1 MENELIEAEPIR
13 LLPAVTKHDGWQVA
27 YMNET
32 SWTFTRVCTREVLLE
47 NITRKL
53 PNCFSVLLQNMQGA
67 KKISVGDTVWALWPG
82 SRRYYEATVLDV
94 GKTTVQVD
102 FKDGFTTE
110 VALRQV
116 YVRLIPE
123 LFVSCCPCRF
133 SNYGE
138 LKQSIVDC
146 LDRCPYLENEFA
158 IW

>member
-1 MENELIEAEPIR
+1 ML
-13 LLPAVTKHDGWQVA
+13 K
-27 YMNET
+27 
-32 SWTFTRVCTREVLLE
+32 
-47 NITRKL
+47 NITKKL
-53 PNCFSVLLQNMQGA
+53 SNYFSVLLQNMQGA

-133 SNYGE
+133 SNFGE
-138 LKQSIVDC
+138 LKQIVLDC
-146 LDRCPYLENEFA
+146 LDRCPLS
-158 IW
+158 